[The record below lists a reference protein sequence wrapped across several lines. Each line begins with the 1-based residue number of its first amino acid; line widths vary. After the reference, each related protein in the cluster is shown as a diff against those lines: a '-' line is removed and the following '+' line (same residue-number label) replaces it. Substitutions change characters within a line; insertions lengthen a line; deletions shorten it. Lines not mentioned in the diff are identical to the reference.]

1 MADTTTTTYG
11 LVKPE
16 VGASE
21 DTWGEKINTNLD
33 NIDNLLDGTT
43 PVTGIDINSGTI
55 GGVTADGNISFG
67 DNNKAIFGA
76 GSDLQIY
83 HDGSN
88 SYIDET
94 GTGTLRVRGYNQV
107 RITDTSDNIAA
118 IFKGDAETTLYHNN
132 ASKLATSSSGVDVTG
147 TLTSDGLTVGDGHT
161 IGDDGFDNLVIAS
174 SAAES
179 IILNSNTFPTVVK
192 TDAEFRVETDF
203 GTDRFKVDTSTGDI
217 SFYEDTGTTP
227 KFFWDASAE
236 SLGIGNAS
244 PSSFPSA
251 AKDLVIGNTTGSH
264 GITIQSQNSSNGNI
278 YFTDTTTAASYN
290 GFVRYYHGD
299 NALGFGT
306 NNGTERMRIDST
318 GVDITGTVTSDG
330 LTVDKASSPAITLQ
344 ETTGTY
350 GYKIHTAVSSSTDY
364 GLRLRTLAN
373 KELAIFNS
381 NGDVSF
387 YEDTGTTPK
396 FFWDASAE
404 SLGIGVTDPDSGL
417 EVQSSASGTNS
428 VHLSNTSSTGYGAKF
443 VGGGNTSTRYI
454 ADFRD
459 YSGTSKVKIDGDG
472 NVGIGVT
479 SPDNQLCIA
488 SGSDGTGVGDGIAFY
503 GAGSNKQAAIESY
516 NAGSYSGDLRFY
528 TVNKGQIDTNVSEAM
543 RIDASGNLLVGT
555 TTLGLY
561 NQSSETGLTFGSN
574 LQIARDGGTVG
585 YFNRLTSD
593 GNIVQFRKD
602 GATVGS
608 IGVIS
613 TDNLGIFGTASSHAG
628 LVFGTNVV
636 LPAVNS
642 TYLTSA
648 VDLGNESTKFKDLY
662 LSGGVYLGGTG
673 SANKL
678 EDYEEGTWTPA
689 YAGSSTDGT
698 YTYSEQQGHYIK
710 IGNQVTCWWNM
721 TNVATTTEGTGTV
734 SIENL
739 PYAANWASGFNGEA
753 IGSCQLNGFTNI
765 DGDFI
770 SVKVNDGETR
780 ILVYKQTGSNNST
793 ESVSIGHKVSGGSD
807 VRGFVTYYV
816 GG

>member
-459 YSGTSKVKIDGDG
+459 YSGASKVKIDGDG
-472 NVGIGVT
+472 NVGIGISDPSGVRVYT
-479 SPDNQLCIA
+479 SA
-488 SGSDGTGVGDGIAFY
+488 SGSGDVTVTRDQGTDGSDYHYLDTVISPTGNLVKFKST
-503 GAGSNKQAAIESY
+503 GASNGGFTFN
-516 NAGSYSGDLRFY
+516 NAS
-528 TVNKGQIDTNVSEAM
+528 SEYM
-543 RIDASGNLLVGT
+543 RIDSSGNLLVG
-555 TTLGLY
+555 
-561 NQSSETGLTFGSN
+561 QSSFNTGAAGGGITNYGFN
-574 LQIARDGGTVG
+574 YGTVDDG
-585 YFNRLTSD
+585 LVARFTRLTSNGD
-593 GNIVQFRKD
+593 IVQFRKD
-602 GATVGS
+602 SATVGS
-608 IGVIS
+608 ISSRSGVVS
-613 TDNLGIFGTASSHAG
+613 SLVLDPRSGGGGLTGGGAALYPTDNAGAPSNGVLTLGAGSSR
-628 LVFGTNVV
+628 
-636 LPAVNS
+636 
-642 TYLTSA
+642 
-648 VDLGNESTKFKDLY
+648 FKDLY
-662 LSGGVYLGGTG
+662 LSGGVYISNT
-673 SANKL
+673 SHKL
-678 EDYEEGTWTPA
+678 DDYEEGTFTPSIYNATGVTYQSVTGGKYTKVGNRVNFTISLNTSTWTGRNSSQLMLVGLPFNVSGSSGLGWTPCSHFWERGFSMGTRPTA
-689 YAGSSTDGT
+689 LLQENTDRIRMYTYNFGVTNDNWVALPQTSVEGQFWVRFSGT
-698 YTYSEQQGHYIK
+698 YE
-710 IGNQVTCWWNM
+710 
-721 TNVATTTEGTGTV
+721 TNA
-734 SIENL
+734 
-739 PYAANWASGFNGEA
+739 
-753 IGSCQLNGFTNI
+753 
-765 DGDFI
+765 
-770 SVKVNDGETR
+770 
-780 ILVYKQTGSNNST
+780 
-793 ESVSIGHKVSGGSD
+793 
-807 VRGFVTYYV
+807 
-816 GG
+816 